1 MSPWNLTSGKAA
13 VILMFQHC
21 LFQHMAETISH
32 IMQYTIMYSIANI
45 CWQRDLKASKGQ
57 NSCLICKHFVGKH
70 KVFLAQELLIFN
82 WCMQCKIFL
91 SWSPFLLFVEGSNL
105 ATYNNLH
112 RHVTRHGMAP
122 TQSLHW
128 WGNTCADPHLHLSV
142 CVTGGG
148 VGSLSVTWRWQ
159 THLRDA
165 AVAQL

>member
-57 NSCLICKHFVGKH
+57 NSCLICKHFVGNH

-105 ATYNNLH
+105 ATYNNLQCTTFMYNTI
-112 RHVTRHGMAP
+112 R
-122 TQSLHW
+122 SLLVPQKCTIWSIIHIHLT
-128 WGNTCADPHLHLSV
+128 NT
-142 CVTGGG
+142 GYMK
-148 VGSLSVTWRWQ
+148 
-159 THLRDA
+159 
-165 AVAQL
+165 